1 MYSVYFSNNL
11 AGKSA
16 VTRSIYR
23 NDASFFPAISF
34 FMKIMGGRFVS
45 ILSRYRRA
53 FDPPKK
59 SHDAYREKM
68 VAVIVL

>member
-23 NDASFFPAISF
+23 NDASFSPAISF
-34 FMKIMGGRFVS
+34 FMKIMGGRFAS

-53 FDPPKK
+53 FDTPKK
-59 SHDAYREKM
+59 PHDAYREKM

>member
-34 FMKIMGGRFVS
+34 FMKITGGCYVS

>member
-34 FMKIMGGRFVS
+34 FMKIMGGRYVS